1 MLLTNL
7 SLRVLCLSNTGLD
20 DQSMAL
26 LAQALSRNKNVPLES
41 VQLSFN
47 EITCA
52 GVECF
57 MNAVW
62 GSKTLRE
69 LKLDNNKIRD
79 RGAQLAAVALTAIY
93 FEVLDL
99 GFNRVT
105 NVGIKALMKSLSE
118 TTSLQSLS
126 LSGIPLD
133 ATASKAVSYALA
145 YNSSLRAFHV
155 DNCQVGYSGQR
166 HIVAGIVS
174 NRWSSLRVVTGFD
187 IGGKCWS

>member
-1 MLLTNL
+1 
-7 SLRVLCLSNTGLD
+7 
-20 DQSMAL
+20 
-26 LAQALSRNKNVPLES
+26 
-41 VQLSFN
+41 
-47 EITCA
+47 
-52 GVECF
+52 

-69 LKLDNNKIRD
+69 LKIDNNKIRD
-79 RGAQLAAVALTAIY
+79 RGAQLAAVALTAIDL
-93 FEVLDL
+93 EELDL

-133 ATASKAVSYALA
+133 ATACKAVSYALA
-145 YNSSLRAFHV
+145 YNSSLRAFYV
-155 DNCQVGYSGQR
+155 DSCQVGYSGQR

-174 NRWSSLRVVTGFD
+174 NRWSMLRVVTGFE
-187 IGGKCWS
+187 IGGKSW

>member
-1 MLLTNL
+1 
-7 SLRVLCLSNTGLD
+7 
-20 DQSMAL
+20 
-26 LAQALSRNKNVPLES
+26 
-41 VQLSFN
+41 
-47 EITCA
+47 
-52 GVECF
+52 

-69 LKLDNNKIRD
+69 LKLDNNNIRD
-79 RGAQLAAVALTAIY
+79 RGAQLAAVALTSID

-105 NVGIKALMKSLSE
+105 TVGIKALMKSISE
-118 TTSLQSLS
+118 TTSLESLT

-133 ATASKAVSYALA
+133 ATACKAVSYALA
-145 YNSSLRAFHV
+145 YNCSLRELHV

-187 IGGKCWS
+187 IGGE